1 MSQGLVLLFAVTTGL
16 VVANLY
22 YSQPLLH
29 LIAADF
35 RSGAGATGVLV
46 TVTQIG
52 YAAGLLFAVPAGDL
66 FVPRRYV
73 PCLLLVSAA
82 ALLGAALAPSLPALM
97 AAAAIAGFCS
107 VAAQVLV
114 PLAAA
119 MSSNAQR
126 ARVIGTVFSG
136 LLLGI
141 LLARTIAGLLAEAVG
156 WRGLYGIAAALMLG
170 LAVLLSRVLP
180 AARISAAESYASVLR
195 STVALARD
203 LRELRHRSLYG
214 AAGFAAFSV
223 FWTTAAFL
231 LSGAPYH
238 YGTITVGLFGLVG
251 AAGALSASWAGR
263 LLSRCSLRWLT
274 GAALALTAASFALLW
289 VGRDSLAV
297 LVLGIIVLDIG
308 VQGLHVLNQN
318 TIYSLA
324 PGARSRINGV
334 YMTLYFVGGAVGS
347 AAASLAWSTRG
358 WAAVCVAGAALPV
371 AVLCMWAWWSRSSAN
386 RTLPS

>member
-1 MSQGLVLLFAVTTGL
+1 MSQALVLLFAITTGL

-29 LIAADF
+29 LIAGEF
-35 RSGAGATGVLV
+35 RSSAGATGVLV

-66 FVPRRYV
+66 FIPRRYV
-73 PCLLLVSAA
+73 PCLLLLSAG
-82 ALLGAALAPSLPALM
+82 ALLGAALAPSLPVLM
-97 AAAAIAGFCS
+97 AASAVAGFCS

-119 MSSNAQR
+119 MSSEAQR
-126 ARVIGTVFSG
+126 SRVIGTVFSG

-180 AARISAAESYASVLR
+180 AARISAADSYTHVLR
-195 STVALARD
+195 STVALARE
-203 LRELRHRSLYG
+203 LRELRRRSLYG
-214 AAGFAAFSV
+214 ATGFAAFSV

-231 LSGAPYH
+231 LTGAPYH
-238 YGTITVGLFGLVG
+238 YSTITVGLFGLVG

-263 LLSRCSLRWLT
+263 LLGRFSLPSLT
-274 GAALALTAASFALLW
+274 GIALGLIAASYALLW
-289 VGRDSLAV
+289 VGRDSLAALIV
-297 LVLGIIVLDIG
+297 GIIVLDIG
-308 VQGLHVLNQN
+308 VQGLQVLNQN
-318 TIYSLA
+318 TIYALA
-324 PGARSRINGV
+324 PQARSRINGV

-347 AAASLAWSTRG
+347 AAASLAWSARG
-358 WAAVCVAGAALPV
+358 WAAVCVLGAALPV
-371 AVLCMWAWWSRSSAN
+371 AALCLWALWSRHAAADSPA
-386 RTLPS
+386 